1 MAKGLLQPV
10 TWRSGTL
17 VLLESSLIVTAVI
30 AGMYVVL
37 GPDAWGLVARGGVL
51 PKALLIAYICQLCL
65 YYTDLYDDPKVGG
78 DGRELLVRLM
88 HALGATALILSALYF
103 WFPTLIIGRGVFAV
117 AAVLV
122 TAFVVGWRV
131 TFAWFTKRIGPR
143 ERLLLVGRSPAGL
156 DLARELFKR
165 SDLGIEI
172 VGFIDPDPARVGE
185 PVINPGVIGT
195 IEDIPAIVRA
205 CHVDRVV
212 VDLAEARGK
221 LPMGKLLDMRLAGV
235 AFEHLTSV
243 YEEYTGKI
251 AVENLRP
258 SWLVFSSGFRKTRGL
273 TAAKR
278 ALDVTVS
285 GVGLLC
291 ALPVLLVFAMLVKLG
306 SKGPAIYQQQRV
318 GQYGHV
324 FKVYKIRT
332 MRQDAEASTGAVW
345 ARPGDARVT
354 RIGRF
359 LRKTRLDELPQLWN
373 VIVGNMSLVGPR
385 PERPEFVSEL
395 TVQIP
400 FYGQRHVVKPGL
412 SGWAQ
417 VRYPYGASV
426 EDAMEKLQY
435 DLFYVKNMSIA
446 LDLFI
451 IFETL
456 KTIILR
462 PGS

>member
-30 AGMYVVL
+30 ASMYVVL

-143 ERLLLVGRSPAGL
+143 ERLLLVVRSPAGL

-185 PVINPGVIGT
+185 PVINPAVIGT

-205 CHVDRVV
+205 RHVDRVV

-273 TAAKR
+273 MAAKR

-318 GQYGHV
+318 GQHGHV